1 MLLVLSKRKF
11 NLLSSCERVYVW
23 FTNYYGLH
31 QILIKYT
38 KKREKEIFFF
48 IRFVCKSISFFFIR
62 RLKFTPAKYT
72 SCVYTSKNILVEC
85 MHTHTQTN
93 WTVAEFSCDK
103 KKTLNEFVHC
113 LFWLSSN
120 YGVQA
125 GEEKISFVCVCFL
138 FHKQFRASN
147 TLLSHLWFIIS
158 DEWMQLS
165 GEWLFFFFSPSFND
179 GNSV

>member
-48 IRFVCKSISFFFIR
+48 FRFVCKSISFLFIR

-120 YGVQA
+120 YGVQT
-125 GEEKISFVCVCFL
+125 GEEKISFVCVSFSTSIK
-138 FHKQFRASN
+138 HAAV
-147 TLLSHLWFIIS
+147 TLVIYNIWWMNAIIR
-158 DEWMQLS
+158 WMD
-165 GEWLFFFFSPSFND
+165 FFFLLAKLPSFND
-179 GNSV
+179 GDSV